1 MMRKLIG
8 VALFVGLF
16 SLVVAAQETPRP
28 EVFGGYQFTS
38 LDPSTNANGWNGSAS
53 VYLNHWFG
61 VTGDVSGA
69 YDSGL
74 HFTTFTGGPVISSH
88 KGRIAPF
95 AHALFGGA
103 HASAGGFGDNGF
115 VMFFG
120 GGVDMGSGKLA
131 FRLVQADWLITHFDG
146 FTDKNNA
153 RVSTGVLFRF

>member
-53 VYLNHWFG
+53 MYLNHWFG

>member
-1 MMRKLIG
+1 M
-8 VALFVGLF
+8 
-16 SLVVAAQETPRP
+16 
-28 EVFGGYQFTS
+28 
-38 LDPSTNANGWNGSAS
+38 
-53 VYLNHWFG
+53 YLNHWFG

-131 FRLVQADWLITHFDG
+131 FRLVQADWLITRFDG

>member
-53 VYLNHWFG
+53 MYLNHWFG

-74 HFTTFTGGPVISSH
+74 PAVRSSPPIRA
-88 KGRIAPF
+88 GLLRSRMPCSEARMPRL
-95 AHALFGGA
+95 A
-103 HASAGGFGDNGF
+103 ASA
-115 VMFFG
+115 
-120 GGVDMGSGKLA
+120 
-131 FRLVQADWLITHFDG
+131 IT
-146 FTDKNNA
+146 A
-153 RVSTGVLFRF
+153 LSCSSAVVSTWEAGSWRSG